1 MASAVTAAPWLPP
14 EPMALANSENILDA
28 SLGTAAELKPAAG
41 TNDMTTTSSVQD
53 GILFVRLSGDLIG
66 SPDTQLLLQSV
77 NDHLGEAVTNC
88 AVDLS
93 EIRYINSTGIGVLV
107 SLLTKFRSR
116 GGEMVLINP
125 ADHPK
130 KMLALTKLNA
140 IFAVAPDE
148 QAARLQLVPAA
159 Q

>member
-1 MASAVTAAPWLPP
+1 
-14 EPMALANSENILDA
+14 
-28 SLGTAAELKPAAG
+28 
-41 TNDMTTTSSVQD
+41 MTTTSTVQD

-66 SPDTQLLLQSV
+66 SPDTDQLLNSV
-77 NDHLGEAVTNC
+77 NEHLGEALNHC

-130 KMLALTKLNA
+130 KMLALTKLTN
-140 IFAVAPDE
+140 IFAVASDE
-148 QAARLQLVPAA
+148 ATARQQLIPAA
-159 Q
+159 N

>member
-1 MASAVTAAPWLPP
+1 
-14 EPMALANSENILDA
+14 
-28 SLGTAAELKPAAG
+28 
-41 TNDMTTTSSVQD
+41 MTTTSTVD
-53 GILFVRLSGDLIG
+53 NGILFVRLSGDLIG
-66 SPDTQLLLQSV
+66 SPDTDQLLQTI
-77 NDHLGEAVTNC
+77 NYHLGEDINQC

-130 KMLALTKLNA
+130 KMLAITKLNN
-140 IFAVAPDE
+140 IFTVSANATE
-148 QAARLQLVPAA
+148 ARQQLTPAA
-159 Q
+159 N

>member
-1 MASAVTAAPWLPP
+1 
-14 EPMALANSENILDA
+14 
-28 SLGTAAELKPAAG
+28 
-41 TNDMTTTSSVQD
+41 MTTTSTVHN
-53 GILFVRLSGDLIG
+53 GILIIRLAGDLIG
-66 SPDTQLLLQSV
+66 SPDTDQLLQSV
-77 NDHLGEAVTNC
+77 NDHLGEDLNLC

-130 KMLALTKLNA
+130 KILALTKLTN
-140 IFAVAPDE
+140 IFAVAADE
-148 QAARLQLVPAA
+148 TAARQQLTPAA

>member
-1 MASAVTAAPWLPP
+1 
-14 EPMALANSENILDA
+14 
-28 SLGTAAELKPAAG
+28 
-41 TNDMTTTSSVQD
+41 MTTTSTVQD
-53 GILFVRLSGDLIG
+53 NILFVHLAGDLIG

-77 NDHLGEAVTNC
+77 NDHLGDSVTSC

-93 EIRYINSTGIGVLV
+93 EIRYINSTGIGILV

-130 KMLALTKLNA
+130 KMLALTKLNN
-140 IFAVAPDE
+140 IFAVAATQE
-148 QAARLQLVPAA
+148 AARQQLTPAA

>member
-1 MASAVTAAPWLPP
+1 
-14 EPMALANSENILDA
+14 
-28 SLGTAAELKPAAG
+28 
-41 TNDMTTTSSVQD
+41 MTTTSSVQN
-53 GILFVRLSGDLIG
+53 GILFVRLTGDLIG
-66 SPDTQLLLQSV
+66 SSDTDQLLQSV
-77 NDHLGEAVTNC
+77 NDHLGEAIPNC

-130 KMLALTKLNA
+130 KMLAITKLNT
-140 IFAVAPDE
+140 IFTVAADE
-148 QAARLQLVPAA
+148 AAARQQLTPAA
-159 Q
+159 I

>member
-1 MASAVTAAPWLPP
+1 
-14 EPMALANSENILDA
+14 
-28 SLGTAAELKPAAG
+28 
-41 TNDMTTTSSVQD
+41 MTSTSSLQD
-53 GILFVRLSGDLIG
+53 GVLLVRLSGDLIG
-66 SPDTQLLLQSV
+66 SPDTEQLIESV
-77 NDHLGEAVTNC
+77 NQHLGEAVTNC

-130 KMLALTKLNA
+130 KMLALTKLNN
-140 IFAVAPDE
+140 IFAVASDE
-148 QAARLQLVPAA
+148 ASALQQLTPAA

>member
-1 MASAVTAAPWLPP
+1 
-14 EPMALANSENILDA
+14 
-28 SLGTAAELKPAAG
+28 
-41 TNDMTTTSSVQD
+41 MTSTSSLQD
-53 GILFVRLSGDLIG
+53 GVLLVRLTGDLIG
-66 SPDTQLLLQSV
+66 SPDTEQLIESV
-77 NDHLGEAVTNC
+77 NQHLGEAVTNC

-93 EIRYINSTGIGVLV
+93 DIRYINSTGIGVLV

-130 KMLALTKLNA
+130 KMLALTKLTN
-140 IFAVAPDE
+140 IFAVASDE
-148 QAARLQLVPAA
+148 ASALQHLTTAA